1 MNIPIT
7 EKEIIDSVKSIKI
20 DRSPGPD
27 GIVIEMYKH
36 TLDLTLPYLHRL
48 FNEIFNSGIFPK
60 EWAKSVINPVHKKG
74 SSSDPNNYRAI
85 SLIDHINKIFVS
97 ILNTRLST
105 WCDNNNVIDE
115 SQAGFRKG
123 YSTTDNVFILMS
135 MVQKYL
141 SKQNGRFYCIFMD
154 YEKAFDKIKH
164 NELWKVLERIN
175 INGKFLKILKSIYGN
190 TTACV
195 KTSEGLTDSFKCMI
209 GTRQGCIASPKI
221 FSIFINDLVKYLK
234 HKSDG
239 GIFVSDSISDLFALL
254 FADDVSSFSDTVVR
268 LQKQIDNIAYF
279 SDKIGMKTLKKQK

>member
-1 MNIPIT
+1 
-7 EKEIIDSVKSIKI
+7 
-20 DRSPGPD
+20 
-27 GIVIEMYKH
+27 MYRH
-36 TLDLTLPYLHRL
+36 TLDLTLPYLHIL
-48 FNEIFNSGIFPK
+48 FNEIFNSGIFPN
-60 EWAKSVINPVHKKG
+60 EWAKSVINPVHNRG
-74 SSSDPNNYRAI
+74 SSSDPNNHRAI
-85 SLIDHINKIFVS
+85 SLIDHINTIFVS

-105 WCDNNNVIDE
+105 WCDNNNVMDE

-135 MVQKYL
+135 MVQQYL
-141 SKQNGRFYCIFMD
+141 SKQNGRFYCILID

-164 NELWKVLERIN
+164 NELWKALERIN
-175 INGKFLKILKSIYGN
+175 INGKFLKILKSIYCN
-190 TTACV
+190 TAACV
-195 KTSEGLTDSFKCMI
+195 KTSEGLTDRFKCMV
-209 GTRQGCIASPKI
+209 GTRQGCIASPRI

-239 GIFVSDSISDLFALL
+239 GIFVSDSTSNLFALL